1 MDIMFS
7 MKRMIAL
14 CLLVSCFVN
23 VWGIN
28 GRVFD
33 GFRKEYLW
41 KGVSSMRNETDSI
54 LYVPEKSVIQK
65 TDYKKMAVVI
75 CPGGSYHHLGLPHE
89 GFATARW
96 FLSQNAVPF
105 VLRYR
110 VAANGNH
117 HPAMLEDFQ
126 MSIKYIRENAEF
138 FGIDPE
144 KVGAIGFSAGGHLVT
159 MGAVMGN
166 DSQLEKLGVECN
178 VSVSPDFVMPIYPVV
193 SMMDPIAHKKSRKS
207 LLGKSW
213 NDEKM
218 REKFSMELNI
228 PLNMVPI
235 YILACKDDP
244 VVMFENSV
252 RLEKSLSEKNIPHRF
267 AVHEKG
273 GHGFGMKD
281 GWFMKET
288 HWNENLREWLTD
300 LGFLKN

>member
-1 MDIMFS
+1 MD
-7 MKRMIAL
+7 
-14 CLLVSCFVN
+14 
-23 VWGIN
+23 
-28 GRVFD
+28 
-33 GFRKEYLW
+33 
-41 KGVSSMRNETDSI
+41 
-54 LYVPEKSVIQK
+54 
-65 TDYKKMAVVI
+65 
-75 CPGGSYHHLGLPHE
+75 
-89 GFATARW
+89 RW

-178 VSVSPDFVMPIYPVV
+178 VRVSPDFVMPIYPVV
-193 SMMDPIAHKKSRKS
+193 SMMDPTAHKKSRKS

-228 PLNMVPI
+228 PLNMVPT

-300 LGFLKN
+300 LGFLRN